1 MNFFVFLK
9 DSDSSSAR
17 TRWQRVW
24 PFFYFFAPPPAELSF
39 LDFFPLVLFPCHS
52 FISTHFVLSLS
63 FCFHCCWIQMA
74 SVLKLTRACLPL
86 ILPRSWLTCPFDRT
100 DRGNLGKLN
109 NYIFKYMDIL
119 QPHRKHD
126 PSSSHCPHI
135 FILKNCKATS
145 HIDQLVHDVDFL
157 WCFLFT
163 PVRLCSTLD
172 GSVLTNLTFDFQ
184 VLQKATCWARTWFIS
199 VYCSGI
205 ALAGHRPD
213 VS

>member
-24 PFFYFFAPPPAELSF
+24 PFFYFFVPPPAELSF

-86 ILPRSWLTCPFDRT
+86 ILPRSWLTCPLT
-100 DRGNLGKLN
+100 GPTEETLGNSTTIYLN
-109 NYIFKYMDIL
+109 IWIYFNLIGNTIL
-119 QPHRKHD
+119 LPL
-126 PSSSHCPHI
+126 I
-135 FILKNCKATS
+135 VLT
-145 HIDQLVHDVDFL
+145 
-157 WCFLFT
+157 FLFSKT
-163 PVRLCSTLD
+163 AKRHPILINLCMTWIFSGVFSLLLYVY
-172 GSVLTNLTFDFQ
+172 VLRWTDQ
-184 VLQKATCWARTWFIS
+184 S
-199 VYCSGI
+199 
-205 ALAGHRPD
+205 
-213 VS
+213 